1 MDKNQRENFYKKIG
15 YFILILVLISLVII
29 IQKYSVLQSNVNFKD
44 KALFQIAKFFPKN
57 YPEYNPVLSQNSK
70 QTALSRIQK
79 SGVITIITQ
88 NSPHSYYKYKGK
100 ALGFEYELAQSF
112 AKSFGVKL
120 QLKFAS
126 TWKNMLNNT
135 GKTHFITANLCPSIS
150 RSKDVDFSHSYLTV
164 KQNIIFH
171 KNNTNIQKISDLAG
185 KTIHV
190 PEGTAYEDRLKELQL
205 EGLKFNIKT
214 YKNVSTE
221 ELIRKVA
228 QKEIEVTVANSHIAY
243 LNRRYYPDAQIGFS
257 IKENQPLAWAV
268 PKREKDLL
276 TQINLFF
283 KTIKENGTLDKIF
296 ERYYADIKTFDY
308 VDIKKYHHRLKTR
321 LPKYESIIKTTSKEH
336 NFDWRLIAAQIYQES
351 HFNPKARSFSGV
363 RGIMQVTLITA
374 KQMGVKNR
382 LDPYQSITAGVKYL
396 RTLYKSYDKSTGQDR
411 ILISLAAYNVGPGHI
426 LDAQKIARRMNLDPY
441 KWSSLKKTLPLLS
454 DPQYYRQSAYG
465 YCRGFEP
472 VDYVQRIM
480 TYYDI
485 LKQKTLQM
493 ACSETTHPIPSEG

>member
-1 MDKNQRENFYKKIG
+1 MDKKQRKNFYKKSK

-29 IQKYSVLQSNVNFKD
+29 IQKYSPLQSNGPFKD
-44 KALFQIAKFFPKN
+44 KALFQIAEIFSKN
-57 YPEYNPVLSQNSK
+57 YSEYNQNSK

-88 NSPHSYYKYKGK
+88 NSPHSYYKYEGK
-100 ALGFEYELAQSF
+100 ASGFEYELMQSF
-112 AKSFGVKL
+112 AKSLEVNL
-120 QLKFAS
+120 QLKFAD
-126 TWKNMLNNT
+126 TWETMLTNR
-135 GKTHFITANLCPSIS
+135 GKTDFIAANLSPSIS

-171 KNNTNIQKISDLAG
+171 KNNTAIQKISDLAG

-190 PEGTAYEDRLKELQL
+190 PKGTAYEERLKELQL

-214 YKNVSTE
+214 YKNISTE

-257 IKENQPLAWAV
+257 IKENQPLTWAV
-268 PKREKDLL
+268 PKGEKNLL
-276 TQINLFF
+276 TKINVFF

-296 ERYYADIKTFDY
+296 ERYYANIKTFDY

-321 LPKYESIIKTTSKEH
+321 LPKYESIIKTASEKY

-351 HFNPKARSFSGV
+351 HFNPKACSFSGV
-363 RGIMQVTLITA
+363 RGIMQVTLLTA

-396 RTLYKSYDKSTGQDR
+396 RKLYKSYDKSTGQDR
-411 ILISLAAYNVGPGHI
+411 ILISLAAYNVGAGHI
-426 LDAQKIARRMNLDPY
+426 SDAKKIARRMDLDPY

-454 DPQYYRQSAYG
+454 DPQYYSHSAYG
-465 YCRGFEP
+465 YCRGCEP
-472 VDYVQRIM
+472 VNYVQRIM

-493 ACSETTHPIPSEG
+493 VCSKSTHSIPSEG